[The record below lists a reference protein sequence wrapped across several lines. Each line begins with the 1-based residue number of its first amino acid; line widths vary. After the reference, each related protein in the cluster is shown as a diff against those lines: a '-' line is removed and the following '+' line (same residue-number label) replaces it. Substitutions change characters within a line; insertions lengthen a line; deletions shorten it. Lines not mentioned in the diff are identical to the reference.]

1 METLAE
7 QPPTTGIEQFKPPAL
22 YLVPDIAEE
31 PRVYSVRDAEYE
43 PETQARFN
51 QWLGSLA
58 AQATTE
64 TADIEQELPNI
75 NLLERLQLA
84 KTRSPEGQ
92 EALSMVDINIA
103 KAVAEACF
111 KEDHVTTTSMYRDQA
126 GDLVQFG
133 QTSDSVYR
141 NAITMRPNRHAKL
154 KEITRIEALN
164 GHRIDDALKADR
176 LKDHYFVAASIVP
189 GEVPEDD
196 LGPDGDGYFL
206 DGLTFV
212 VQATTEQNNGN
223 VTTESGFMAGVEAD
237 ENDNF
242 EERLAKRYDIQSL
255 TIVYEWL
262 GQKPLRTA
270 EEFLNNGLYVPK
282 DLMPNGAVDFM
293 HWCDEAADEVLGRDI
308 ERKPED
314 YMALKLTSKRREA
327 SLEDVRQKVRED
339 LLASVDELETPM
351 KAVQLMWHL
360 VKKHTTQDSFENTNI
375 DPKVFGRAAAPYIVK
390 VRQHIQNGAEY
401 LAQDLMQKAHEKS
414 VISGCGG
421 GSSPNANLAGE
432 SSESSSESSSGND
445 RYGSLKFECSNGHT
459 NVRPRNKLLEH
470 CTTCGTSVKC

>member
-7 QPPTTGIEQFKPPAL
+7 QPPTAGIEQLEPPAL
-22 YLVPDIAEE
+22 YLVPDIVEE
-31 PRVYSVRDAEYE
+31 PEVYSVREAEYE
-43 PETQARFN
+43 PQTQARFN

-58 AQATTE
+58 AGSTTE
-64 TADIEQELPNI
+64 TVDIEEEPVGT
-75 NLLERLQLA
+75 NLLESLRLA
-84 KTRSPEGQ
+84 GTNSPEGQ

-111 KEDHVTTTSMYRDQA
+111 KEDHVTTTSMHRDQA
-126 GDLVQFG
+126 GNLIQFG
-133 QTSDSVYR
+133 QTADSVYR
-141 NAITMRPNRHAKL
+141 NAITMRPGRHPKL
-154 KEITRIEALN
+154 KEITNVEALN
-164 GHRIDDALKADR
+164 GHRIDDALKAGE

-237 ENDNF
+237 ENDDF
-242 EERLAKRYDIQSL
+242 EERLAKRHDIQSL
-255 TIVYEWL
+255 AIVYERL
-262 GQKPLRTA
+262 GQKPPRTA

-293 HWCDEAADEVLGRDI
+293 RWCDEAADEVLGRDI
-308 ERKPED
+308 EHKPED
-314 YMALKLTSKRREA
+314 YAALKLASKRREA

-339 LLASVDELETPM
+339 LLSAVGELESPIE
-351 KAVQLMWHL
+351 AVQRMWQL
-360 VKKHTTQDSFENTNI
+360 VKKHTTEDSFENTNI
-375 DPKVFGRAAAPYIVK
+375 DPKVFGRAAASYIIK
-390 VRQHIQNGAEY
+390 VRQHIQNDAEY
-401 LAQDLMQKAHEKS
+401 LAQDLMQRARETS

-421 GSSPNANLAGE
+421 GSSSNKELNGE
-432 SSESSSESSSGND
+432 HSENSSESSAGSD
-445 RYGSLKFECSNGHT
+445 RYGSLKFKCPDGHT
-459 NVRPRNKLLEH
+459 NVRPRNKLIER